1 VGIFLFYTKVLMEY
15 LEENSRRENSHD
27 FGRDILPQ
35 IIGKIKVH
43 GYRGFVVIGVMW
55 GLYSL
60 AGKLTW
66 I

>member
-1 VGIFLFYTKVLMEY
+1 MEC
-15 LEENSRRENSHD
+15 LEENSRRKNSHD
-27 FGRDILPQ
+27 FGRDILPK

-43 GYRGFVVIGVMW
+43 GYRGFMVIGVMR
-55 GLYSL
+55 GLYGL